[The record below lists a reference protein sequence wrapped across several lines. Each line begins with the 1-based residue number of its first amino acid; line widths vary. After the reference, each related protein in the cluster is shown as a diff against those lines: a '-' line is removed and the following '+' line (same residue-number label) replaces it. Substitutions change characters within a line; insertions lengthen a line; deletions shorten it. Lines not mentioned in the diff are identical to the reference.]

1 MHALVAKSAVLLLSC
16 VLATGAAGQDT
27 AAVPIGARLRVR
39 ATAGAPWAYGQF
51 RGVFADSLTLTT
63 VHDTSARRYPLRSLA
78 GIEVY
83 HRNEGQ
89 RSSHALRGVIVG
101 AIASVVVLYAAVQHC
116 EATDRHSEG
125 PPCAIGYAGLPIV
138 LVEGAGI
145 GGVVGAAWPVR
156 HWRPVQF
163 IEPLAPTKARPNDR

>member
-1 MHALVAKSAVLLLSC
+1 MHAWLATTAVLLLSS
-16 VLATGAAGQDT
+16 VLATGAAAQDT

-39 ATAGAPWAYGQF
+39 TTPGTPWAYGQF

-63 VHDTSARRYPLRSLA
+63 AHDTTARRYPLRSLA
-78 GIEVY
+78 AIEVY
-83 HRNEGQ
+83 QRNERQ
-89 RSSHALRGVIVG
+89 RSSHALKGVIVG
-101 AIASVVVLYAAVQHC
+101 AIASVVVLYAAVRHC

-145 GGVVGAAWPVR
+145 GGIVGAAWPVR
-156 HWRPVQF
+156 HWRPVRF
-163 IEPLAPTKARPNDR
+163 IERLAPTSGTA